1 MKVIFKTILILSTV
15 VYSREESINSIDIDP
30 RIMNWSYIGPIKST
44 KDHKDILDQIVKNG
58 IGNESEFI
66 YNGKSYPIKDAI
78 AGSDANFAAQLY
90 KDIKEDDY
98 LIGFARVFSN
108 NDIEASVS

>member
-15 VYSREESINSIDIDP
+15 VYSREESINDIDIDP

-44 KDHKDILDQIVKNG
+44 KDHKGILDQIVKNG

-78 AGSDANFAAQLY
+78 AGSDANFVAQLY
-90 KDIKEDDY
+90 KESKEDDY
-98 LIGFARVFSN
+98 LIGFAK
-108 NDIEASVS
+108 